1 MNRRYPINKT
11 RGLVLFGCTLILG
24 GCLNMGSKAPEPP
37 SYSGSGG
44 MTVWDIEPEA
54 YLYHYENG
62 FTGEDALGWPPEL
75 QFVWSR
81 LGGAVTCKLE
91 FDKAE
96 MISLLQQR
104 FGESPSIH
112 ELNGIGFHAV
122 QSRKVAGFCSEE
134 RSDSITN
141 KLRSFV
147 KGRFKP

>member
-1 MNRRYPINKT
+1 MNCRYPLTKAAS
-11 RGLVLFGCTLILG
+11 LVLLSSTFILG

-37 SYSGSGG
+37 TYSGSGG
-44 MTVWDIEPEA
+44 MTAWDIKPET

-75 QFVWSR
+75 QFAWSR
-81 LGGAVTCKLE
+81 LGGAVTCKIE

-96 MISLLQQR
+96 MITLLQQS
-104 FGESPSIH
+104 FAESPGTH

-122 QSRKVAGFCSEE
+122 QSRKVPGFCSEE
-134 RSDSITN
+134 RGDNITD